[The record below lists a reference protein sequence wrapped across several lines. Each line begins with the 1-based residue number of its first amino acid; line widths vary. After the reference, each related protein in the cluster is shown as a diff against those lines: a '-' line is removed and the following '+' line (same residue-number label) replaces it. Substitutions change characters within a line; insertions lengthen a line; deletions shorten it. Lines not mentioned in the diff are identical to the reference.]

1 MCKVVIIPAAAVLP
15 AAGIGLYAH
24 ITSRNRRRSGAKHVP
39 SAKEAGADAGQAAAK
54 SSSNQLP
61 SPVAQTQQPLG
72 GLFEPIGC
80 PCLGTPSGHEP
91 RHFIQS
97 ITSSKSNSSR
107 SKMSCSL
114 RPYPAAAVPATVSL
128 RADSV
133 SCGLES
139 QHAQQ
144 RSHVPVSSLTMP
156 AGRSTA
162 AAPSN
167 PTQHAV
173 SNAQHAQQAADD
185 TLSEEA
191 AAAEAVLDSFSRA
204 SSHDALQSHCRVG
217 SVTSTAAIPP
227 PVEDTAA
234 ARQEAVTQS
243 ANAPTAID
251 KPYAVGPQPAGQKA
265 ATVWLT
271 GASGQQQQQK
281 HIIEAPAGKGRFGAF
296 GSAKPQQGYPGQ
308 GAGPAG
314 QPFGRAGQSLSN
326 AQVN

>member
-1 MCKVVIIPAAAVLP
+1 MCKLVIILAAAVLP

-61 SPVAQTQQPLG
+61 SPIAQTQQPLG

-91 RHFIQS
+91 RLFIQS
-97 ITSSKSNSSR
+97 ITSSKSNCSR

-144 RSHVPVSSLTMP
+144 RSHMPVSSLTMP
-156 AGRSTA
+156 AGRTTA

-204 SSHDALQSHCRVG
+204 SSHDALQSHFRVG

-227 PVEDTAA
+227 PVEVTAA
-234 ARQEAVTQS
+234 ARAVTQS
-243 ANAPTAID
+243 ANASTAID

-265 ATVWLT
+265 ATVGLT
-271 GASGQQQQQK
+271 GANGQQQQQQK
-281 HIIEAPAGKGRFGAF
+281 HIIEAPAGKGRFGALE
-296 GSAKPQQGYPGQ
+296 STKPQQGYPGQ